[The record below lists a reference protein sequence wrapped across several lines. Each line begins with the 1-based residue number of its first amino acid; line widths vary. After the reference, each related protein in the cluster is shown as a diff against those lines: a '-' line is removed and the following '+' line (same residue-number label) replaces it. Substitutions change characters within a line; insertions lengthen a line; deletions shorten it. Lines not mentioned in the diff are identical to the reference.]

1 MQETVSLE
9 RSKNS
14 KIHEKTADDD
24 LRSFSLL
31 FRKLRKTAE
40 ICFNEKR
47 KKGGSH
53 HADYSHADF
62 RDSTGSY

>member
-1 MQETVSLE
+1 MQETVSSE

-14 KIHEKTADDD
+14 KIHGKVADDA
-24 LRSFSLL
+24 LRLFSLL
-31 FRKLRKTAE
+31 FRKLRKAAE

-62 RDSTGSY
+62 RDTTGSH